1 LVVIIIQKLSV
12 NETKNKEIHL
22 CLIRID
28 LWAIG
33 CILYELLTLE
43 PLFHCK
49 QDDIKAS
56 SPFNRDALEKIFQVV
71 GYPTGSHFFGYQKLN
86 RKYFRLF
93 TDSEWP
99 GMKQMPEHQRLIKEG
114 FRAIQ

>member
-1 LVVIIIQKLSV
+1 MISPL
-12 NETKNKEIHL
+12 
-22 CLIRID
+22 D

-56 SPFNRDALEKIFQVV
+56 SPFNRDALEKIFQIL
-71 GYPTGSHFFGYQKLN
+71 GYPSGTSVRTGTIF
-86 RKYFRLF
+86 
-93 TDSEWP
+93 
-99 GMKQMPEHQRLIKEG
+99 
-114 FRAIQ
+114 AIEPFACR

>member
-1 LVVIIIQKLSV
+1 MIILFVFQ
-12 NETKNKEIHL
+12 
-22 CLIRID
+22 ID

-56 SPFNRDALEKIFQVV
+56 SPFNRDALEKIFQVL
-71 GYPTGSHFFGYQKLN
+71 GYPSGIDQSETRRTVPRVSEINEKQTSTFFN
-86 RKYFRLF
+86 
-93 TDSEWP
+93 
-99 GMKQMPEHQRLIKEG
+99 
-114 FRAIQ
+114 

>member
-1 LVVIIIQKLSV
+1 MMIIFK
-12 NETKNKEIHL
+12 
-22 CLIRID
+22 ID

-56 SPFNRDALEKIFQVV
+56 SPFNRDALEKIFQVL
-71 GYPTGSHFFGYQKLN
+71 GYPSG
-86 RKYFRLF
+86 
-93 TDSEWP
+93 
-99 GMKQMPEHQRLIKEG
+99 
-114 FRAIQ
+114 